1 MRTGNVWVAL
11 ALVASVGMAA
21 CGGGQDDAGKQGP
34 AGAGQAKGGPGGPG
48 GPMAGGQPPM
58 TVELVKVG
66 RASLEAYVEV
76 VGSLVGAATVDVVPR
91 AQGRL
96 QSINVRIGDPVSRGQ
111 VLAKVEDQEIREQLR
126 QSDASYEVARA
137 TIRQRE
143 ADLSFAKTNLDRNKS
158 LFDRQLL
165 PRQSL
170 DDAEARYQASQAQ
183 LDLAQ
188 AQLQA
193 ASSRREELRINLANT
208 TVNSPVTGFVAK
220 RLVDPGAF
228 VTQNVQLLSVVDI
241 SIVRLVVNLVE
252 RDLRKVSVGAGASVT
267 VDAYPGETFAG
278 RVARVAPVLDPAT
291 RTAEMEVEIPN
302 AKGRLKPGMY
312 ARVRLISANKENALV
327 VPKSALVTSQ
337 GRRGVFL
344 VVKGQAVFRGVEFG
358 LEEADRIEVT
368 DGLKEGDEVVTTGA
382 TGLRDGAR
390 VLLAGA
396 GRGPGGGG
404 GGRGPGAGQPGQAP
418 RAGGP
423 AAPGAGAPKAPAAG
437 Q

>member
-1 MRTGNVWVAL
+1 MRKWAVAVAL
-11 ALVASVGMAA
+11 VVVTSIGMVA
-21 CGGGQDDAGKQGP
+21 CGGSTDGAAGKAGP
-34 AGAGQAKGGPGGPG
+34 GGGQAKAGGPGMG
-48 GPMAGGQPPM
+48 MAQPPM
-58 TVELVKVG
+58 TVELAKVT
-66 RASLEAYVEV
+66 RASLQAYVEV

-96 QSINVRIGDPVSRGQ
+96 QSINVRIGDAVSKGQ

-170 DDAEARYQASQAQ
+170 DDAEARYQAAQAQ

-188 AQLQA
+188 AQLAA
-193 ASSRREELRINLANT
+193 ASSRREELRINLSNT

-252 RDLRKVSVGAGASVT
+252 RDLRKVSVGAGAAVT
-267 VDAYPGETFAG
+267 VDAYPGETFSG

-302 AKGRLKPGMY
+302 PTGRLKPGMY
-312 ARVRLISANKENALV
+312 ARVRLISANKDDALV
-327 VPKSALVTSQ
+327 IPKSAIVTSQ
-337 GRRGVFL
+337 GQRGVFL
-344 VVKGQAVFRGVEFG
+344 VQKGQAVFRGVEFG
-358 LEEADRIEVT
+358 LEEPDRIEVT
-368 DGLKEGDEVVTTGA
+368 DGLNEGDEVVTTGA
-382 TGLRDGAR
+382 TGLRDGAK

-396 GRGPGGGG
+396 GRGPGGG
-404 GGRGPGAGQPGQAP
+404 RGPAGQAGP
-418 RAGGP
+418 GGP
-423 AAPGAGAPKAPAAG
+423 RGGAPAAG
-437 Q
+437 AGTPKSASAR

>member
-1 MRTGNVWVAL
+1 MRKGIVGIAL
-11 ALVASVGMAA
+11 VLVASIGMTA
-21 CGGGQDDAGKQGP
+21 CGSKDDAAKQD
-34 AGAGQAKGGPGGPG
+34 ATKKGGPGG
-48 GPMAGGQPPM
+48 GPMGGGQPPM
-58 TVELVKVG
+58 TVELAKVT
-66 RASLEAYVEV
+66 RASLQAYVEV

-96 QSINVRIGDPVSRGQ
+96 QSINVRIGDPVSKGQ

-188 AQLQA
+188 AQLQQA
-193 ASSRREELRINLANT
+193 GSRREELRINLGNT
-208 TVNSPVTGFVAK
+208 TVHSPVTGFVAK

-252 RDLRKVSVGAGASVT
+252 RDLRKVSVGAGATVT
-267 VDAYPGETFAG
+267 VDAYPGETFTG

-302 AKGRLKPGMY
+302 PSGRLKPGMY
-312 ARVRLISANKENALV
+312 ARVRLISANKDNALV
-327 VPKSALVTSQ
+327 IPKSALVTSQ
-337 GRRGVFL
+337 GRRGVFM
-344 VVKGQAVFRGVEFG
+344 VQKGQAVFRGVELG
-358 LEEADRIEVT
+358 LEEPDRIEAT
-368 DGLKEGDEVVTTGA
+368 DGLNEGDEVVTTGA
-382 TGLRDGAR
+382 TGLRDGAK

-396 GRGPGGGG
+396 GRGAGGAGRRPG
-404 GGRGPGAGQPGQAP
+404 GQPG
-418 RAGGP
+418 
-423 AAPGAGAPKAPAAG
+423 APGAGGPDGAPKGPAAR
-437 Q
+437 

>member
-1 MRTGNVWVAL
+1 
-11 ALVASVGMAA
+11 
-21 CGGGQDDAGKQGP
+21 
-34 AGAGQAKGGPGGPG
+34 
-48 GPMAGGQPPM
+48 MAGGQPPM

>member
-1 MRTGNVWVAL
+1 VAL